1 MRIYLASQSPR
12 RQELLQQLH
21 VEFDLLLPDASED
34 TESVEAGL
42 PNERPLSYVKRV
54 VRAKAQLALQ
64 RLQKRNLPVHP
75 ILVADTTVALS
86 RQIFGKPSSPAEH
99 RQMLQALS
107 GKTHRVI
114 TGVAVVCA
122 EQMKEAVNISH
133 VTFATLTRGQIQRYL
148 DSKEG
153 QGKAGGYAIQGVA
166 AAFITHLSGSYSG
179 VVGLPLAETAQ
190 LLKL

>member
-42 PNERPLSYVKRV
+42 PNERPLAYVKRV

-64 RLQKRNLPVHP
+64 RLHKRQLPVRP
-75 ILVADTTVALS
+75 ILVADTTVALA
-86 RQIFGKPSSPAEH
+86 RQIFGKPASPAEH
-99 RQMLQALS
+99 KQMLQALS

-114 TGVAVVCA
+114 TGVALVTA
-122 EQMKEAVNISH
+122 GQMSETVSISQ
-133 VTFATLTRGQIQRYL
+133 VTFAALSPNQIQRYI
-148 DSKEG
+148 DSHEG
-153 QGKAGGYAIQGVA
+153 QDKAGGYAIQGVA
-166 AAFITHLSGSYSG
+166 AAFITHISGSYSG
-179 VVGLPLAETAQ
+179 IVGLPLAETAQ
-190 LLKL
+190 LLQL

>member
-133 VTFATLTRGQIQRYL
+133 VTFATLTQGQIQRYL